1 MCGISGFNWNDE
13 GLIRAM
19 TDSIEH
25 RGPDQQGHFCS
36 DEMSLGF
43 RRLSIIDLSDNGRQ
57 PMFNEDKTIALVF
70 NGEIYNF
77 QELRKELKAKG
88 HVFGSKA
95 DSEVIIH
102 GYEEWGTE
110 VMQRLRGM
118 FAFGLYDIPRKRL
131 LLVRD
136 RIGIKP
142 LYYTYKEGRLLFAS
156 EIKAILED
164 KQVERRINYQAMY
177 DYLALSSYQRPRPCL
192 PISTSCLLGICWSLK
207 TAISTR
213 NSIGILN
220 FIRVKISSLLTKR
233 SKRCVNC

>member
-13 GLIRAM
+13 ALIRAM

-43 RRLSIIDLSDNGRQ
+43 RRLSIIDLSENGRQ
-57 PMFNEDKTIALVF
+57 PMFNEDKTVALVF

-77 QELRKELKAKG
+77 QELRKELKDKG

-110 VMQRLRGM
+110 VMHRLRGM
-118 FAFGLYDIPRKRL
+118 FAFGLYDMPRKRL

-136 RIGIKP
+136 RIGIK
-142 LYYTYKEGRLLFAS
+142 
-156 EIKAILED
+156 
-164 KQVERRINYQAMY
+164 
-177 DYLALSSYQRPRPCL
+177 
-192 PISTSCLLGICWSLK
+192 
-207 TAISTR
+207 
-213 NSIGILN
+213 
-220 FIRVKISSLLTKR
+220 
-233 SKRCVNC
+233 